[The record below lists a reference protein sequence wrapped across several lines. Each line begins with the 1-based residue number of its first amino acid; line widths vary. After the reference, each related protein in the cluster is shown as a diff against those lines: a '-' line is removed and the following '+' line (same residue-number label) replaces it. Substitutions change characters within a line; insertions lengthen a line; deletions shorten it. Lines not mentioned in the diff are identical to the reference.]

1 MRMRMRMRSRM
12 RISRRMRSTIR
23 MGMRGVGMNRW
34 KRIMGVVVVGPG
46 IEVLGGVKVLVSRR
60 MMIHMMTMCRSN
72 PTILGNKV

>member
-1 MRMRMRMRSRM
+1 MRMRMRSKM
-12 RISRRMRSTIR
+12 RISSRMSTIR
-23 MGMRGVGMNRW
+23 MGMRGMGMNRW

-60 MMIHMMTMCRSN
+60 MMIHMMMTCRSN